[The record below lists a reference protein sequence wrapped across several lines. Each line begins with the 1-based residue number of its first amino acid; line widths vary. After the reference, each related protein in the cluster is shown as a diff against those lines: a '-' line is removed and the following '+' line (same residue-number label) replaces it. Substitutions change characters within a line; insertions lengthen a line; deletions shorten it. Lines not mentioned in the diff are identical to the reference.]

1 MLSTGTKVLFR
12 NHFIVMRDSAWLAG
26 VAFGNRISN
35 LATSVHHRYSFV
47 ALMHVNIRRASSIG
61 APASLRALTHALEAS
76 RSSEDADVLVISVL
90 GGGCSGF
97 MYDLQIQSKPEE
109 DGWQF
114 ISCDGITIA
123 VHDKDSKQLSGITL
137 DFVNSLMG
145 GGFKVINPNAQK
157 ACSCGKSFR

>member
-1 MLSTGTKVLFR
+1 MSEEDCGATFALPVAEDMQVVPVTIDVTDDA
-12 NHFIVMRDSAWLAG
+12 MSAMEGA
-26 VAFGNRISN
+26 
-35 LATSVHHRYSFV
+35 
-47 ALMHVNIRRASSIG
+47 MVNA
-61 APASLRALTHALEAS
+61 
-76 RSSEDADVLVISVL
+76 EDGDVLVVSVL

-97 MYDLQIQSKPEE
+97 MYDLQIQPRPEE

-123 VHDKDSKQLSGITL
+123 IHDKDSVQLSGITL

>member
-1 MLSTGTKVLFR
+1 M
-12 NHFIVMRDSAWLAG
+12 
-26 VAFGNRISN
+26 
-35 LATSVHHRYSFV
+35 
-47 ALMHVNIRRASSIG
+47 
-61 APASLRALTHALEAS
+61 
-76 RSSEDADVLVISVL
+76 SEDDCGTTFALPVAEDLQVVAVTIDVTDDAMAAMEGAMANAEEGDVLVVSVL

-97 MYDLQIQSKPEE
+97 MYDLQIQSRPEE

-114 ISCDGITIA
+114 ISCDGVTIA
-123 VHDKDSKQLSGITL
+123 VHDRDSVQLSGITL

>member
-1 MLSTGTKVLFR
+1 MAEEDCGATFALPVAEDMQVVPVTIDVTDDA
-12 NHFIVMRDSAWLAG
+12 MSAMEGA
-26 VAFGNRISN
+26 
-35 LATSVHHRYSFV
+35 
-47 ALMHVNIRRASSIG
+47 MVNA
-61 APASLRALTHALEAS
+61 
-76 RSSEDADVLVISVL
+76 EDGDVLVVSVL

-97 MYDLQIQSKPEE
+97 MYDLQIQTRPEE

-114 ISCDGITIA
+114 ISCDGVTIA
-123 VHDKDSKQLSGITL
+123 VHDKDSVQLSGITL

>member
-1 MLSTGTKVLFR
+1 M
-12 NHFIVMRDSAWLAG
+12 
-26 VAFGNRISN
+26 
-35 LATSVHHRYSFV
+35 
-47 ALMHVNIRRASSIG
+47 
-61 APASLRALTHALEAS
+61 
-76 RSSEDADVLVISVL
+76 SEDDCSTTFALPVSEDLQVVPVTIDVTDDAMAAMEGAMANAEEGDVLVVSVL

-97 MYDLQIQSKPEE
+97 MYDLQIQTRPEE

-114 ISCDGITIA
+114 ISCDGVTIA
-123 VHDKDSKQLSGITL
+123 VHDRDSVQLSGITL

>member
-1 MLSTGTKVLFR
+1 MSDDDCGTTF
-12 NHFIVMRDSAWLAG
+12 
-26 VAFGNRISN
+26 
-35 LATSVHHRYSFV
+35 
-47 ALMHVNIRRASSIG
+47 ALPM
-61 APASLRALTHALEAS
+61 
-76 RSSEDADVLVISVL
+76 SEDIQVVPVTIDVTDDAMTAMEGAMNNADDGDVLVVSVL

-97 MYDLQIQSKPEE
+97 MSDLQIQSRPTDE
-109 DGWQF
+109 GWQF

-123 VHDKDSKQLSGITL
+123 VHDKDSVQLSGITL

>member
-1 MLSTGTKVLFR
+1 MSEEDCGATFALPVAEYMQVVPVTIDVTDDA
-12 NHFIVMRDSAWLAG
+12 MSAMEGA
-26 VAFGNRISN
+26 
-35 LATSVHHRYSFV
+35 
-47 ALMHVNIRRASSIG
+47 MVNA
-61 APASLRALTHALEAS
+61 
-76 RSSEDADVLVISVL
+76 EDGDVLVVSVL

-97 MYDLQIQSKPEE
+97 MYDLQIQTRPEE

-123 VHDKDSKQLSGITL
+123 IHDKDSVQLSGITL

>member
-1 MLSTGTKVLFR
+1 M
-12 NHFIVMRDSAWLAG
+12 
-26 VAFGNRISN
+26 
-35 LATSVHHRYSFV
+35 
-47 ALMHVNIRRASSIG
+47 
-61 APASLRALTHALEAS
+61 
-76 RSSEDADVLVISVL
+76 SEDDCGATFALPVAEDLQVVAVTIDVTDDAMAAMEGAMANAENDDVLVVSVL

-97 MYDLQIQSKPEE
+97 MYDLQLQARPEE

-114 ISCDGITIA
+114 ISCDGVTIA
-123 VHDKDSKQLSGITL
+123 VHDKDSVQLSGITL

>member
-1 MLSTGTKVLFR
+1 M
-12 NHFIVMRDSAWLAG
+12 
-26 VAFGNRISN
+26 
-35 LATSVHHRYSFV
+35 
-47 ALMHVNIRRASSIG
+47 
-61 APASLRALTHALEAS
+61 
-76 RSSEDADVLVISVL
+76 SEDDCGAAFALPVAEDVEIVPVTIDVTDDAMAAMEGAMVNAEDGDVLVVSVL

-97 MYDLQIQSKPEE
+97 MYDLQIQNRPDE

-114 ISCDGITIA
+114 ISCEGVTVA
-123 VHDKDSKQLSGITL
+123 VHDRDSVQLSGITL

>member
-1 MLSTGTKVLFR
+1 MSEEDCGATFALPVAEDMQVVPVTIDVTDDA
-12 NHFIVMRDSAWLAG
+12 MSAMEGA
-26 VAFGNRISN
+26 
-35 LATSVHHRYSFV
+35 
-47 ALMHVNIRRASSIG
+47 MVNA
-61 APASLRALTHALEAS
+61 
-76 RSSEDADVLVISVL
+76 EDGDVLVVSVL

-97 MYDLQIQSKPEE
+97 MYDLQIQTRPEE

-114 ISCDGITIA
+114 ISCDGVTIA
-123 VHDKDSKQLSGITL
+123 VHDKDSVQLSGITL

>member
-1 MLSTGTKVLFR
+1 MSDEDCGATFALPVAEDMQVVPVTIDVTDDA
-12 NHFIVMRDSAWLAG
+12 MSAMEGA
-26 VAFGNRISN
+26 
-35 LATSVHHRYSFV
+35 
-47 ALMHVNIRRASSIG
+47 MVNA
-61 APASLRALTHALEAS
+61 
-76 RSSEDADVLVISVL
+76 EDGDVLVVSVL

-97 MYDLQIQSKPEE
+97 MYDLQIQTRPEE

-123 VHDKDSKQLSGITL
+123 IHDKDSVQLSGITL

>member
-1 MLSTGTKVLFR
+1 MSDDDCGATFALP
-12 NHFIVMRDSAWLAG
+12 
-26 VAFGNRISN
+26 VADDLQVVPVTIDVTDD
-35 LATSVHHRYSFV
+35 AM
-47 ALMHVNIRRASSIG
+47 AAMEG
-61 APASLRALTHALEAS
+61 AMANAEN
-76 RSSEDADVLVISVL
+76 DDVLVVSVL

-97 MYDLQIQSKPEE
+97 MYDLQIQARPEE

-114 ISCDGITIA
+114 ISCDGVTIA
-123 VHDKDSKQLSGITL
+123 VHDKDSVQLSGITL

>member
-12 NHFIVMRDSAWLAG
+12 NHFIVMGDSARLAG

-76 RSSEDADVLVISVL
+76 RSSEDADVLVQILPVRVSISRQRPTPRFFWMKRFL
-90 GGGCSGF
+90 
-97 MYDLQIQSKPEE
+97 P
-109 DGWQF
+109 
-114 ISCDGITIA
+114 
-123 VHDKDSKQLSGITL
+123 LSGI
-137 DFVNSLMG
+137 FPG
-145 GGFKVINPNAQK
+145 IG
-157 ACSCGKSFR
+157 